1 MKYLALAGLNISAQ
15 RMRMAFADQGL
26 LIVWED
32 RLLRVCLVE
41 VRDDL
46 EGVTRALVLE
56 SQRTGMI

>member
-1 MKYLALAGLNISAQ
+1 
-15 RMRMAFADQGL
+15 MRMAFADQGL